1 MMLITEQMSDTEK
14 FSTNELII
22 IDFIKSVDLDFH
34 SYSARQIAKET
45 FTSPSTVVRLC
56 RKFKYDSFQD
66 FKEAYLKELEY
77 IHRIK
82 RDIDGSIPF
91 KEDDSFY
98 EICNNLS
105 VLTKETAEDTVSGL
119 NHDDLNRAVQYIKDS
134 KNIYVFSSGT
144 TINLAKIFQEQM
156 LKIGCNVI
164 VYDSQDL
171 QFIKSMH
178 CLESDCFILMSYT
191 GETTRILQLARN
203 LKRKKAKIIAIT
215 SMGNNRLSLLASCEL
230 NVSSR
235 EKISHNIGNF
245 STIVSMNL
253 ILNIIY
259 SCLFRLNYGS
269 NDQAKTSL
277 EHYREVQRQRDA
289 QKNIK

>member
-1 MMLITEQMSDTEK
+1 MLITEQMSDTEK

-22 IDFIKSVDLDFH
+22 IDFIKSVDFH

-98 EICNNLS
+98 EICNILS

-215 SMGNNRLSLLASCEL
+215 SMGNNRLSSLASCEL

-259 SCLFRLNYGS
+259 SCLFRLNYDS

>member
-1 MMLITEQMSDTEK
+1 MLIIDQMSDTEK
-14 FSTNELII
+14 FSNNELII
-22 IDFIKSVDLDFH
+22 IDFIKSADLDFR

-66 FKEAYLKELEY
+66 FKNAYLKELQY
-77 IHRIK
+77 IRHIK
-82 RDIDGSIPF
+82 SDIDSSIPF
-91 KEDDSFY
+91 KRDDSFY

-105 VLTKETAEDTVSGL
+105 VLTKEVAEDTVRGL
-119 NHDDLNRAVQYIKDS
+119 SCNALDTAVQYIKNS

-156 LKIGCNVI
+156 LKIGYNVI

-171 QFIKSMH
+171 QFIKSMN
-178 CLESDCFILMSYT
+178 CLEEDCFILMSYT

-215 SMGNNRLSLLASCEL
+215 SMGNNRLSSFASCEL
-230 NVSSR
+230 NISSQER
-235 EKISHNIGNF
+235 ISHNIGNF
-245 STIVSMNL
+245 ATVISMNL
-253 ILNIIY
+253 ILNILY
-259 SCLFRLNYGS
+259 SCLFRLDYDS
-269 NDQAKTSL
+269 NDQVKTSL
-277 EHYREVQRQRDA
+277 DHYREVQRQRDV